1 MTQVFRHNNMQ
12 DANMFLISINFRHVD
27 MPYDALQPLD
37 TSTLDSPTCPM
48 LACIFLLKR
57 RHLITAVCLLSVSYF
72 MNMIQK
78 LKSFLLKSTPHLL
91 NKVYCVIKIHC
102 EIEIYLLIFVC
113 FLKLYHI
120 IKFYY

>member
-1 MTQVFRHNNMQ
+1 M
-12 DANMFLISINFRHVD
+12 L
-27 MPYDALQPLD
+27 YDALQPLD
-37 TSTLDSPTCPM
+37 TSTLDSPTCSM
-48 LACIFLLKR
+48 LACVFLLKR
-57 RHLITAVCLLSVSYF
+57 RHLITVVCLLNTSFFMNIIQNLNPSQRKCFAFLLSVSYF